1 MLLMLGE
8 RCLEDSVLNL
18 LVMKLSHCLSNSKCK
33 TVESH
38 AAWPGVQHHG
48 EHRLHRGQPG
58 VKTGE
63 YETSCSQ
70 SK

>member
-38 AAWPGVQHHG
+38 AA
-48 EHRLHRGQPG
+48 
-58 VKTGE
+58 
-63 YETSCSQ
+63 
-70 SK
+70 